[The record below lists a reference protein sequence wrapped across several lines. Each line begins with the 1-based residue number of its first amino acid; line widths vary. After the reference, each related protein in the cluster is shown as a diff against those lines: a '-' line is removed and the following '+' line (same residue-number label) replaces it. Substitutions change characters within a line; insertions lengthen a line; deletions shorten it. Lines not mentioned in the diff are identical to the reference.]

1 MATLAKRRLGRT
13 NLEVT
18 ELGFGG
24 VGVGGLYGGDV
35 TDRNAVETVEAVL
48 ESGIN
53 FLDTSP
59 FYAESERRLGLALAG
74 VPRESYFLSS
84 KTGTHPARSQDYTR
98 DGTLWTVENTLKL
111 LKTDRLDLLL
121 VHDPEELEP
130 ALAPG
135 GALETLE
142 DLRRQG
148 VISYLGLGQRRHDF
162 HRQAIDTGRFDVI
175 LTYNDYHITRTT
187 AYTDGLLQHAEEK
200 GVGVLNGSPMGHGL
214 LAGADPRTL
223 KTHHQTERDTR
234 MAARL
239 YDWCVERKIN
249 QRAVVLQ
256 SCLRQN
262 LIHCTLT
269 GAKTPAEL
277 RENLEAIEEPL
288 PEDVW
293 RELAELKLTEGQI

>member
-1 MATLAKRRLGRT
+1 MATLAKRRRGRT

-148 VISYLGLGQRRHDF
+148 VVLYIGLGQRRHDF
-162 HRQAIDTGRFDVI
+162 HRRAIDTGRFDVI

-187 AYTDGLLQHAEEK
+187 AYTDGLLQHAEEADI
-200 GVGVLNGSPMGHGL
+200 GVLNGSPMGHGL
-214 LAGADPRTL
+214 LAGGDPRTL
-223 KTHHQTERDTR
+223 KTHHQTERDTM

-293 RELAELKLTEGQI
+293 RELAELKLTEGQV